1 MAKPLYLKPAEGR
14 RVRREDGPLLD
25 PDGELVSA
33 SPYWER
39 RLADGDVE
47 VTTKAKAAGPG
58 NN

>member
-1 MAKPLYLKPAEGR
+1 MAKPLFLKPVEGR

-25 PDGELVSA
+25 EAGELVSP

-47 VTTKAKAAGPG
+47 ITKAPKPEKTETT
-58 NN
+58 